1 MKDLETD
8 IVELERLSESTT
20 NQGYFEILKVKKLA
34 LADLLDA
41 KVQGALVRSRY
52 QASTEMDAPSSFFF
66 GLEKRSGQRRVIH
79 SLLADT
85 GQTLVEP
92 SQIRKRAVQYYSALY
107 KSEYEEQ
114 GAEVD
119 GFCDGL
125 PQVSEEINA
134 ELNRPLLMEEL
145 KAALQG
151 MQGRRA
157 PGMDGLSVEFY
168 KAFWDIF
175 AEDLLDVFNESLAS
189 GSMPMSCRRAVIT
202 LLPKKGNLQ
211 DIKNWRPVSLLCV
224 DYKLLS
230 KLFASRLGM
239 AMEHLIHRDQT
250 YCVSGRSMV
259 DNIHLIRDVLDIS
272 NSLGC
277 NTGLISLDQE
287 KAFDRVEHNF
297 LWKVMEKFGFN
308 AGFIAKIKNV
318 TWKRD
323 GFKYLGVFLGK
334 EHVVKKNWENLDI
347 SSSVTP
353 GLTVALLKTKT
364 LCLQQLVDAVGPALN
379 DTQALGSLL
388 GLHSVRVAGRLL
400 ELWCQQLTGRE
411 RSLLMDYGNKKARP
425 DPADPFPDIFLSPG
439 LGQLTGPLLA
449 HTHPG
454 KLTMNKADKRTWY
467 FNCVKSIHKA
477 GLCNRPPTV
486 WSNKLGADP
495 QWRVLYKPPLK
506 KRTADLQWRILHG
519 AVASNAFISVLN
531 PAVFNTCPFCSIR
544 ETVYHVFTECKR
556 LTSFFSLL
564 TLVFSFF
571 DVVFTERVF
580 IMGAAYRKER
590 KEKWQL
596 LNYLS
601 GEAKMAI

>member
-20 NQGYFEILKVKKLA
+20 NRGYFEILKVKKLA

-66 GLEKRSGQRRVIH
+66 GLERRSGQRRVIH

-92 SQIRKRAVQYYSALY
+92 SQIRKRAVQYYSSLY

-125 PQVSEEINA
+125 PQVSEEINT

-189 GSMPMSCRRAVIT
+189 GSMPMSCRSAVIT

-308 AGFIAKIKNV
+308 AGFIAKIKNL
-318 TWKRD
+318 TWKKD
-323 GFKYLGVFLGK
+323 GFKYLGVFLGN
-334 EHVVKKNWENLDI
+334 ENIVKKNWENVTEKFEGKLSKCPKADSLYWLLREPLIYGAKLDI

-353 GLTVALLKTKT
+353 GLTVALLKAKT
-364 LCLQQLVDAVGPALN
+364 VCLQQLVDAVGPALS

-400 ELWCQQLTGRE
+400 ELWRQQLTGRE

-454 KLTMNKADKRTWY
+454 KLSMNKADKRTWY

-495 QWRVLYKPPLK
+495 QS
-506 KRTADLQWRILHG
+506 AAESQG
-519 AVASNAFISVLN
+519 
-531 PAVFNTCPFCSIR
+531 
-544 ETVYHVFTECKR
+544 
-556 LTSFFSLL
+556 
-564 TLVFSFF
+564 
-571 DVVFTERVF
+571 
-580 IMGAAYRKER
+580 GAAVSGLTDSSSRIQIALITGCLGDEATPRIKGDGGESVGV
-590 KEKWQL
+590 EK
-596 LNYLS
+596 
-601 GEAKMAI
+601 